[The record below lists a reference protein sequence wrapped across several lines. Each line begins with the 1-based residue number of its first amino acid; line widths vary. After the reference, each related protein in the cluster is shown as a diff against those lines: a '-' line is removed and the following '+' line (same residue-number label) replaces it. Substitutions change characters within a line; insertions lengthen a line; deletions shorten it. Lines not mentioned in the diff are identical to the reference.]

1 MRVGHQGALEGEVG
15 VMSEVEPNRVG
26 RLVGNAI
33 ERLALRGATDREL
46 RHLARKWE
54 RVSLSDLAKVEVACA
69 ERARQT
75 QGEEE
80 GDQA

>member
-1 MRVGHQGALEGEVG
+1 MEREAG

-54 RVSLSDLAKVEVACA
+54 RVSLRDLAKVEVACA
-69 ERARQT
+69 ERARQA
-75 QGEEE
+75 QEEGE

>member
-1 MRVGHQGALEGEVG
+1 MRAGHQGALEGMVG
-15 VMSEVEPNRVG
+15 VMIEIEPNRVG

-33 ERLALRGATDREL
+33 DSLALRGATDREI

-54 RVSLSDLAKVEVACA
+54 RVSLRDLAKVEVACA

-75 QGEEE
+75 AREE

>member
-1 MRVGHQGALEGEVG
+1 
-15 VMSEVEPNRVG
+15 MSEIEPSRVG

-54 RVSLSDLAKVEVACA
+54 RMSLCDIARVEVACV
-69 ERARQT
+69 ERARQA
-75 QGEEE
+75 QGEEA

>member
-1 MRVGHQGALEGEVG
+1 MRRGGQGALEGEAG
-15 VMSEVEPNRVG
+15 VMSEIEPNRVG

-54 RVSLSDLAKVEVACA
+54 RVSLRDLAKVEVACA

-75 QGEEE
+75 GKEE